1 MSHSH
6 LTLNQ
11 RIQIDAL
18 LVIKTK
24 QKYIAQKLGLSESTI
39 SKEIKRNSCRD
50 NYVYYHAQGFANYRR
65 KTSKSPYKTNDPD
78 LLKYVKI
85 KLKKDKWSPQQISLR
100 MKRDIGKTLSTESI
114 YLIVY
119 KNRELIK
126 YLKRSKKPRR
136 RNRRNS
142 STKHGICNRVSI
154 HKRPKLVE
162 ARSRVGHWELDTIIG
177 AKQQGV
183 IASFV
188 ERKSRFTILKK
199 MTNKSAAEMLKVS
212 LEAFKGLPKS
222 KLRSFTS
229 DNGKEFAFHQTVS
242 KELNTKF
249 YFADPYSSW
258 QRGTN
263 ENTNGLVRE
272 FLPKKMPLDK
282 VTQKQL
288 DKIALLLNL
297 RPRLCLNGFNPHEI
311 FYKF

>member
-1 MSHSH
+1 
-6 LTLNQ
+6 
-11 RIQIDAL
+11 
-18 LVIKTK
+18 
-24 QKYIAQKLGLSESTI
+24 
-39 SKEIKRNSCRD
+39 
-50 NYVYYHAQGFANYRR
+50 
-65 KTSKSPYKTNDPD
+65 
-78 LLKYVKI
+78 
-85 KLKKDKWSPQQISLR
+85 
-100 MKRDIGKTLSTESI
+100 
-114 YLIVY
+114 
-119 KNRELIK
+119 
-126 YLKRSKKPRR
+126 
-136 RNRRNS
+136 
-142 STKHGICNRVSI
+142 
-154 HKRPKLVE
+154 
-162 ARSRVGHWELDTIIG
+162 
-177 AKQQGV
+177 
-183 IASFV
+183 
-188 ERKSRFTILKK
+188 